1 MPQVRY
7 VDDGSSSGTPADSD
21 SDAATSP
28 ESDSGSEFGSDGED
42 GSPMARKRP
51 AKVAPKRRVG
61 HLTVRRALACL
72 SVAGARARLLLVTQW
87 CTLFLCVCFADL
99 SRAVQVG
106 RSASALLLLLSTTAT
121 TATISLAEWVVAT
134 ARLAQTTTAPA
145 GAGRVA
151 CCCAQCALMHNV
163 QLVAGIVACCCAQC
177 AVMHGFQLFVL
188 IGLQLG

>member
-1 MPQVRY
+1 MYFFATPAHSSATATGLLEPPDTREPNIVLHALSPQRHALCPVCSLGVMPQVRY

-72 SVAGARARLLLVTQW
+72 SVAGARARLLLVTPW
-87 CTLFLCVCFADL
+87 
-99 SRAVQVG
+99 
-106 RSASALLLLLSTTAT
+106 
-121 TATISLAEWVVAT
+121 
-134 ARLAQTTTAPA
+134 
-145 GAGRVA
+145 
-151 CCCAQCALMHNV
+151 
-163 QLVAGIVACCCAQC
+163 
-177 AVMHGFQLFVL
+177 
-188 IGLQLG
+188 